1 MTPFSHI
8 SADAGDSADG
18 GVTLILVLFSLCAR
32 ISGTMTPFAPSTFP
46 PSPMTIYWRKRP
58 CHQPPADAGDSADGG
73 VTLIMVLLSL
83 CARISGTMTPF
94 APSTFSPLTNDYLL
108 AEKSPCHQPPGA

>member
-1 MTPFSHI
+1 MTPISHI

-32 ISGTMTPFAPSTFP
+32 ISGTMTPFAPSTF
-46 PSPMTIYWRKRP
+46 
-58 CHQPPADAGDSADGG
+58 
-73 VTLIMVLLSL
+73 
-83 CARISGTMTPF
+83 
-94 APSTFSPLTNDYLL
+94 SPLTNDYLL

>member
-1 MTPFSHI
+1 MSVAIEIAILRDHPSV
-8 SADAGDSADG
+8 ANG
-18 GVTLILVLFSLCAR
+18 GVNLILVLFSLCAR

-46 PSPMTIYWRKRP
+46 PSPMAIYWRKRP

-73 VTLIMVLLSL
+73 VNLILVLLSL

-94 APSTFSPLTNDYLL
+94 APETIKRSWP
-108 AEKSPCHQPPGA
+108 